1 MVLENGDVGLTME
14 KKQLLR
20 ERGKTRRCTSPP
32 IVILGKENVRTGCL
46 PTFNAQII
54 IKGVWPDIGA
64 FEPM

>member
-1 MVLENGDVGLTME
+1 MDLENGDVGLTME

-46 PTFNAQII
+46 PAFNTQVHM
-54 IKGVWPDIGA
+54 KGVWSDIGA